1 MKRFN
6 CFSLRSFGIVVAGF
20 DIIVGLCTLALCS
33 YYLWTDYVQVSYWPQ
48 DEVKILSPLS
58 NFIAIVVDY
67 VLVHNFSN
75 AFYMVLAVTI
85 WIKSLINLVVASILM
100 DGIRK
105 QRLVCIAPW
114 LINTSISIGIEIA
127 VFVFMEIKMNEFEE
141 EIALD
146 RRIVH
151 SVIFGVFMVF
161 NALSLFGISALYKML
176 KATVNENRTLQESI
190 VEAAGLYQHVKV

>member
-6 CFSLRSFGIVVAGF
+6 CFNLRSFGFVVAGF
-20 DIIVGLCTLALCS
+20 DIIVAVGTLALCS
-33 YYLWTDYVQVSYWPQ
+33 YHLWTDIVHVSYWPQ
-48 DEVKILSPLS
+48 DDVKILSPLG
-58 NFIAIVVDY
+58 NLITTLVDY
-67 VLVHNFSN
+67 VLVHNFSD
-75 AFYMVLAVTI
+75 AFYMVLAVTV

-127 VFVFMEIKMNEFEE
+127 VFIFMEIKMNEFEE

-161 NALSLFGISALYKML
+161 NALSVFGIYSLYKML
-176 KATVNENRTLQESI
+176 KDTANENRTLQESI

>member
-20 DIIVGLCTLALCS
+20 DIIVAVCTLALCS
-33 YYLWTDYVQVSYWPQ
+33 YYLWTDIVHVSYWPQ

-58 NFIAIVVDY
+58 NFIATVVDY

-75 AFYMVLAVTI
+75 AFYMVLAVTV
-85 WIKSLINLVVASILM
+85 WVKSLINLVVASMLM

-114 LINTSISIGIEIA
+114 LINTSISMAIEIA
-127 VFVFMEIKMNEFEE
+127 VFIFMEIKMNEFEE

-161 NALSLFGISALYKML
+161 NALSVFGIFALYKML
-176 KATVNENRTLQESI
+176 KATANENRTLQESI